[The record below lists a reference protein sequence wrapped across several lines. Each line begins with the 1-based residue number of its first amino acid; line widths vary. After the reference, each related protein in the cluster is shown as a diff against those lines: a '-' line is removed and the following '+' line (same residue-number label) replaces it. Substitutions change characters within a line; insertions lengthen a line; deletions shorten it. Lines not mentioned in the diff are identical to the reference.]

1 MFEMDEYSKAP
12 HSQCMLKVAE
22 LSAEVGKYEDAAKIF
37 EKEGEKALHNSMLQF
52 GAREHFLKAG
62 IMWMCAGDP
71 VTASIAVER
80 YIY

>member
-1 MFEMDEYSKAP
+1 
-12 HSQCMLKVAE
+12 MLKVAE

-37 EKEGEKALHNSMLQF
+37 EKEGMQSGLLILGLFMLSGEKALHNSMLQF

-80 YIY
+80 W

>member
-1 MFEMDEYSKAP
+1 
-12 HSQCMLKVAE
+12 MLKVAE

-37 EKEGEKALHNSMLQF
+37 EKEGITQSLLLIFYVSLFIGEKALHNSMLQF

-80 YIY
+80 